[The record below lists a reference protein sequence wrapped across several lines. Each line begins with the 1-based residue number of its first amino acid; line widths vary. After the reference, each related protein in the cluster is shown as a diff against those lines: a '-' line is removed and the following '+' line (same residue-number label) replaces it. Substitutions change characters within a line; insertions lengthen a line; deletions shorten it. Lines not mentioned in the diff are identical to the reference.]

1 MMHIPRGAKRFINEK
16 TRSTDRENIMHKLG
30 SIIFTATLITAS
42 VHAEE
47 TMQQQSALPDTQL
60 SSETNPATETTQMQ
74 QETELESTSPQVT
87 SEETAAGSTLEVQTG
102 FNPGTVARSA
112 FTTAIA
118 DREPV
123 DTLQTIEAVEQ
134 MVYFFTELLD
144 MQGQTATHRWEYN
157 GEVMAEVI
165 FEVKGPRWRVWSSKN
180 LQPEWLGEWKVS
192 VINGA
197 NEVISESTL
206 NIIAATAT
214 ESAPALTAPA
224 VTTQ

>member
-1 MMHIPRGAKRFINEK
+1 MY
-16 TRSTDRENIMHKLG
+16 KLG
-30 SIIFTATLITAS
+30 SIIFTATLITAA

-47 TMQQQSALPDTQL
+47 TMQQQSALPDTEL
-60 SSETNPATETTQMQ
+60 SSEANPATETTQMQ
-74 QETELESTSPQVT
+74 QETESTSTSPQAT
-87 SEETAAGSTLEVQTG
+87 SEETATGSSLEVQTG

-123 DTLQTIEAVEQ
+123 DTLQAIEAVEQ
-134 MVYFFTELLD
+134 KIYFFTELLD

-157 GEVMAEVI
+157 GEVMAEVT
-165 FEVKGPRWRVWSSKN
+165 FEVKGSRWRVWSSKN

-197 NEVISESTL
+197 NEVISETTL
-206 NIIAATAT
+206 NIVAATAT
-214 ESAPALTAPA
+214 ESTPELTAPT

>member
-1 MMHIPRGAKRFINEK
+1 MY
-16 TRSTDRENIMHKLG
+16 KLG
-30 SIIFTATLITAS
+30 SIIFIAILINAS

-47 TMQQQSALPDTQL
+47 AMQQQPALPDTEL
-60 SSETNPATETTQMQ
+60 SSETNSATETTQMQ
-74 QETELESTSPQVT
+74 QETESISTSPEAT
-87 SEETAAGSTLEVQTG
+87 SEETATGSALEVQTG

-123 DTLQTIEAVEQ
+123 DTLQTIEAQEQ
-134 MVYFFTELLD
+134 TIYFFTELLD
-144 MQGQTATHRWEYN
+144 MQEQTATHRWEYN
-157 GEVMAEVI
+157 GEVMAEVT

-197 NEVISESTL
+197 NEVISETTL
-206 NIIAATAT
+206 NIVAATAT
-214 ESAPALTAPA
+214 ESAPALTAPT

>member
-1 MMHIPRGAKRFINEK
+1 MY
-16 TRSTDRENIMHKLG
+16 KLG
-30 SIIFTATLITAS
+30 SIFFIAILINAS

-47 TMQQQSALPDTQL
+47 AMQQQPALPDTEL

-74 QETELESTSPQVT
+74 QETESISTSPEAT
-87 SEETAAGSTLEVQTG
+87 SEETATGSALEVQTG

-123 DTLQTIEAVEQ
+123 DTLQTIEAQEQ
-134 MVYFFTELLD
+134 TIYFFTELLD
-144 MQGQTATHRWEYN
+144 MQEQTATHRWEYN
-157 GEVMAEVI
+157 GEVMAEVT

-197 NEVISESTL
+197 NDVISETTL
-206 NIIAATAT
+206 NIVAATAT
-214 ESAPALTAPA
+214 ESAPALTAPT

>member
-1 MMHIPRGAKRFINEK
+1 MY
-16 TRSTDRENIMHKLG
+16 KLG

-42 VHAEE
+42 VHAED
-47 TMQQQSALPDTQL
+47 TMQQQSALPDTEL
-60 SSETNPATETTQMQ
+60 SSEANPATETTQMQ
-74 QETELESTSPQVT
+74 QETESISTSPEAT
-87 SEETAAGSTLEVQTG
+87 SEETATGSSLEVQTG

-123 DTLQTIEAVEQ
+123 DTLQTIEAQEQ
-134 MVYFFTELLD
+134 TIYFFTELLD
-144 MQGQTATHRWEYN
+144 MQEQTATHRWEYN
-157 GEVMAEVI
+157 GEVMAEVT

-197 NEVISESTL
+197 NDVISETTL
-206 NIIAATAT
+206 NIVAATAI
-214 ESAPALTAPA
+214 ESAPALTAPT

>member
-1 MMHIPRGAKRFINEK
+1 MY
-16 TRSTDRENIMHKLG
+16 KLG
-30 SIIFTATLITAS
+30 SIILIATLITAS

-47 TMQQQSALPDTQL
+47 AMQQQSTLPDTAI
-60 SSETNPATETTQMQ
+60 SSETSAATEATQLQ
-74 QETELESTSPQVT
+74 QETESTSSSPEAT
-87 SEETAAGSTLEVQTG
+87 SEETVTGSTLEVQTG
-102 FNPGTVARSA
+102 FNPGTVARSV

-123 DTLQTIEAVEQ
+123 DTLQTIEAQEQ
-134 MVYFFTELLD
+134 TIYFFTELLD
-144 MQGQTATHRWEYN
+144 MQEQTATHRWEYN

-197 NEVISESTL
+197 NEVISETTL
-206 NIIAATAT
+206 NIVAATAT
-214 ESAPALTAPA
+214 ESAPPLTAPT

>member
-1 MMHIPRGAKRFINEK
+1 MY
-16 TRSTDRENIMHKLG
+16 KLG
-30 SIIFTATLITAS
+30 SIIFIATLINAS

-47 TMQQQSALPDTQL
+47 TMQQQPALPDTEL

-74 QETELESTSPQVT
+74 QEAESISTSPEAT
-87 SEETAAGSTLEVQTG
+87 SEETATGSALEVQTG

-123 DTLQTIEAVEQ
+123 DTLQTIEAQEQ
-134 MVYFFTELLD
+134 MIYFFTELLD
-144 MQGQTATHRWEYN
+144 MQEQTASHRWEYN
-157 GEVMAEVI
+157 GEVMAEVT

-197 NEVISESTL
+197 NDVISETTL
-206 NIIAATAT
+206 NIVAATAT
-214 ESAPALTAPA
+214 ESAPALTAPT

>member
-1 MMHIPRGAKRFINEK
+1 MY
-16 TRSTDRENIMHKLG
+16 KLG
-30 SIIFTATLITAS
+30 SIIFTATLITAA

-47 TMQQQSALPDTQL
+47 TMQQQSALPDTEL
-60 SSETNPATETTQMQ
+60 SSEANPATETTQMQ
-74 QETELESTSPQVT
+74 QETESTSTSPQAT
-87 SEETAAGSTLEVQTG
+87 SEETATGSSLEVQTG

-123 DTLQTIEAVEQ
+123 DTLQAIEAVEQ
-134 MVYFFTELLD
+134 KIYFFTELLD

-157 GEVMAEVI
+157 GEVMAEVT
-165 FEVKGPRWRVWSSKN
+165 FEVKGSRWRVWSSKN

-206 NIIAATAT
+206 NIVATTAT
-214 ESAPALTAPA
+214 ESAPAPTAPT

>member
-1 MMHIPRGAKRFINEK
+1 MY
-16 TRSTDRENIMHKLG
+16 KLG
-30 SIIFTATLITAS
+30 SIIFIATLITAA

-47 TMQQQSALPDTQL
+47 TMQQQPALPDAEL

-74 QETELESTSPQVT
+74 QETESISTSPEAT
-87 SEETAAGSTLEVQTG
+87 SEETATGSALEVQTG

-123 DTLQTIEAVEQ
+123 DTLQTIEAQEQ
-134 MVYFFTELLD
+134 TIYFFTELLD
-144 MQGQTATHRWEYN
+144 MQEQTATHRWEYN
-157 GEVMAEVI
+157 GEVMAEVT

-197 NEVISESTL
+197 NDVISETTL
-206 NIIAATAT
+206 NIVAATAT
-214 ESAPALTAPA
+214 ESAPALTAPT